1 MNKEFKNIKLED
13 LEKVSREISA
23 LISTFFEREDRACV
37 IFLNGDL
44 GAGKTTFTKSL
55 GKILGIGETIISP
68 TFILRKDYADGRL
81 IHVDG
86 YRFEK
91 IEEGAAL
98 ELDKELKEKNKII
111 LIEWPE
117 KFVSHYN
124 LSPDININFKYIN
137 EDERD
142 ISVNFS

>member
-1 MNKEFKNIKLED
+1 MNKKEFKNIKLED
-13 LEKVSREISA
+13 LGKVSREVSD
-23 LISTFFEREDRACV
+23 LISFFLKRQDKACV

-55 GKILGIGETIISP
+55 GETLGIKETIISP
-68 TFILRKDYADGRL
+68 TFILRKDYGNI
-81 IHVDG
+81 IHIDG
-86 YRFEK
+86 YRFENA
-91 IEEGAAL
+91 EEGSAL
-98 ELDKELKEKNKII
+98 ELDRELKEKNKII

-124 LSPDININFKYIN
+124 LNPDISIDFSYIN